1 MKTLEEFMRLPYKLE
16 IIPDREEGGFAASYP
31 ELRGCMTSGET
42 LADTAKNAE
51 DAKREWLRSAMEE
64 GIEIPEPF
72 AEAEYSG
79 QFKLRIPKALHR
91 SLAQHSREQGV
102 SMNQYCLY
110 LLTQND
116 TEARLRNN
124 TFKQG

>member
-1 MKTLEEFMRLPYKLE
+1 MKTIEEYMSLPYKLE
-16 IIPDREEGGFAASYP
+16 IVPDQKEGGYAAVYP
-31 ELRGCMTSGET
+31 ELRGCITTGST
-42 LADTAKNAE
+42 LAEIAVNAE
-51 DAKREWLRSAMEE
+51 DAKREWLMAAIEQ

-91 SLAQHSREQGV
+91 ALAQHSKEQGV

-110 LLTQND
+110 LLTKND
-116 TEARLRNN
+116 TEAR
-124 TFKQG
+124 Q

>member
-1 MKTLEEFMRLPYKLE
+1 MKTLEEYMRLPYKLE
-16 IIPDREEGGFAASYP
+16 IVPDREEGGYVASYP
-31 ELRGCMTSGET
+31 ELRGCITMGET
-42 LADTAKNAE
+42 MVQAAANAE
-51 DAKREWLRSAMEE
+51 DAKKEWLLAALEE
-64 GIEIPEPF
+64 GIVIPEPS

-110 LLTQND
+110 LLAKND
-116 TEARLRNN
+116 AGANGTRV
-124 TFKQG
+124 